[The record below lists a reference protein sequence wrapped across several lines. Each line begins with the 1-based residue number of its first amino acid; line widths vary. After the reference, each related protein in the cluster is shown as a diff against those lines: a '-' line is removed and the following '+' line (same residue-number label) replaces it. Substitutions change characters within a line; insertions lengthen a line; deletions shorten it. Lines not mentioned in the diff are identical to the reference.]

1 MPSPQNILRRLI
13 TRLDNLFGR
22 GLVLSMG
29 AVLVIG
35 LTVSLGVFI
44 FFNTAAPT
52 TLTITSGPAG
62 SSFSRNAEKYQKIL
76 AREGVTLKILPSEG
90 STQNLQRLLDPK
102 AGVDVGF
109 VLGGEVAKTNVERL
123 MSLGSINYQ
132 PLMIFYQGQTRQL
145 LSEFK
150 GARLD
155 IGAEGS
161 GTRLLALALLKA
173 NGIEAKGEAGF
184 IEVDA
189 KDLVTALQ
197 EKTVDAAF
205 VMSDSTATDVLRKLL
220 RMPDVHLFDV
230 SQADAYTRRISYL
243 NKLVLPKGSLDFGRN
258 IPPEDVHLIGPTVEL
273 VARDSLHPA
282 LSDLLLEAA
291 REVHSGPGLF
301 RKRGEFPAPLEHEFR
316 LSPDAT
322 RYYASGK
329 TFLYRTFPFWV
340 ASLIARTLAVLIPIV
355 LLLIP
360 GIRIAPAIYRWRIE
374 SRIHRW
380 YKVLLDLEREAQ
392 KSTGPERRAELLKK
406 LDDIEA
412 NVNRIVVPASFGDL
426 FYGLRGHVNFV
437 RNSLLGEAASAAT
450 TVGAG
455 SKDTGAS
462 ANAIPP

>member
-1 MPSPQNILRRLI
+1 MPAPDHILSRLI

-29 AVLVIG
+29 VVLAIG
-35 LTVSLGVFI
+35 LTVSLGVFV

-52 TLTITSGPAG
+52 TLTLTSGPEG
-62 SSFSRNAEKYQKIL
+62 SSFNRNAEKYKKIL
-76 AREGVTLKILPSEG
+76 AREGVTLNILPSEG
-90 STQNLQRLLDPK
+90 STQNLSRLLDPK
-102 AGVDVGF
+102 TAVDVGF

-132 PLMIFYQGQTRQL
+132 PLMIFYQGEVRHL

-173 NGIEAKGEAGF
+173 NGLEPKGEASF
-184 IEVDA
+184 VEVDA
-189 KDLVTALQ
+189 KDLLTALQ
-197 EKTVDAAF
+197 EKTVDAVF
-205 VMSDSTATDVLRKLL
+205 VMSDSTPSDVLRKLL
-220 RMPDVHLFDV
+220 RTPGVQLYDV

-243 NKLVLPKGSLDFGRN
+243 NKLVLPRGSLDFGRN

-273 VARDSLHPA
+273 VARNDLHPA

-329 TFLYRTFPFWV
+329 SFLYRTFPFWV

-360 GIRIAPAIYRWRIE
+360 GIRIAPVLYRWRIE

-380 YKVLLDLEREAQ
+380 YKVLLDLEREVQ
-392 KSTGPERRAELLKK
+392 KSTSPNHRAELLKK

-426 FYGLRGHVNFV
+426 FYGLRGHVTFV
-437 RNSLLGEAASAAT
+437 RNSLLGRTAPAADEP
-450 TVGAG
+450 GAG
-455 SKDTGAS
+455 ETNSEPA
-462 ANAIPP
+462 

>member
-1 MPSPQNILRRLI
+1 MPGPQNILRRLI
-13 TRLDNLFGR
+13 TRLDTLFGR

-29 AVLVIG
+29 VILAIG

-76 AREGVTLKILPSEG
+76 AREGVTLNILPSEG
-90 STQNLQRLLDPK
+90 STQNLQRLLDPGT
-102 AGVDVGF
+102 AVDVGF

-132 PLMIFYQGQTRQL
+132 PLMIFYQGEVRQL

-155 IGAEGS
+155 IGVEGS

-173 NGIEAKGEAGF
+173 NGIEAKGEASF

-189 KDLVTALQ
+189 KDPLTALQ
-197 EKTVDAAF
+197 EKTVDAVF

-220 RMPDVHLFDV
+220 RMQDVHLFDV

-243 NKLVLPKGSLDFGRN
+243 NKLVLPRGSLDLGRN

-273 VARDSLHPA
+273 IARDDLHPA

-360 GIRIAPAIYRWRIE
+360 GIRIAPALYRWRIE

-392 KSTGPERRAELLKK
+392 KSTGPDRRAELLKK
-406 LDDIEA
+406 LDGIEA
-412 NVNRIVVPASFGDL
+412 SVNRIVVPASFGDL

-437 RNSLLGEAASAAT
+437 RNSLLAETTPGAAAA
-450 TVGAG
+450 
-455 SKDTGAS
+455 DTADAS
-462 ANAIPP
+462 RPS

>member
-29 AVLVIG
+29 AVLAIG

-406 LDDIEA
+406 LDGIEA

>member
-1 MPSPQNILRRLI
+1 MPAPDTLLSRLI
-13 TRLDNLFGR
+13 ARLDNLFGR
-22 GLVLSMG
+22 GLVMSMG
-29 AVLVIG
+29 VILAVG
-35 LTVSLGVFI
+35 LTISLGVFA

-52 TLTITSGPAG
+52 TITITGGPEG
-62 SSFSRNAEKYQKIL
+62 SSFSRNAERYKKIL
-76 AREGVTLKILPSEG
+76 AREGVTLNILPSEG

-102 AGVDVGF
+102 ASVDVGF

-132 PLMIFYQGQTRQL
+132 PLMIFYQGRTRQL

-155 IGAEGS
+155 IGAAGS

-173 NGIEAKGEAGF
+173 NGIEPGGEAGF

-189 KDLVTALQ
+189 KDPLAALEQ
-197 EKTVDAAF
+197 KQIDAIF
-205 VMSDSTATDVLRKLL
+205 VMGDSTASDVLRKLL
-220 RMPDVHLFDV
+220 RTEDVHLFDV
-230 SQADAYTRRISYL
+230 TQADAYVRRIGYL
-243 NKLVLPKGSLDFGRN
+243 NKLVLPRGSLDFGKN

-291 REVHSGPGLF
+291 REVHGGPGLF

-340 ASLIARTLAVLIPIV
+340 ASLIARTLAVLVPIV

-360 GIRIAPAIYRWRIE
+360 GIRIAPALYRWRIE

-380 YKVLLDLEREAQ
+380 YKVLLDLERAAQ
-392 KSTGPERRAELLKK
+392 KSSGPEHRAELLKK

-426 FYGLRGHVNFV
+426 FYGLRGHVTFV
-437 RNSLLGEAASAAT
+437 RKSLLGKEAPADSKDP
-450 TVGAG
+450 GAG
-455 SKDTGAS
+455 AV
-462 ANAIPP
+462 AP

>member
-1 MPSPQNILRRLI
+1 MPAPDNILGRLI
-13 TRLDNLFGR
+13 ARLDNLFGR
-22 GLVLSMG
+22 GLVVSMATVV
-29 AVLVIG
+29 AVG
-35 LTVSLGVFI
+35 LTVSLGVFV
-44 FFNTAAPT
+44 FFNSAAPNSL
-52 TLTITSGPAG
+52 TLSSGPEG
-62 SSFSRNAEKYQKIL
+62 SSFSRNAEKYKKIL

-90 STQNLQRLLDPK
+90 STENLKRLSDPK
-102 AGVDVGF
+102 GAVDVGF
-109 VLGGEVAKTNVERL
+109 VLGGEVAGANVDHL

-132 PLMIFYQGQTRQL
+132 PLMIFYQGEPRHL

-173 NGIEAKGEAGF
+173 NGIEAKGESSF

-189 KDLVTALQ
+189 KDLASALHA
-197 EKTVDAAF
+197 KAIDAIF
-205 VMSDSTATDVLRKLL
+205 VMGDSTSSDVLRKLL

-243 NKLVLPKGSLDFGRN
+243 NKLVLPRGSLDFGSN
-258 IPPEDVHLIGPTVEL
+258 VPQEDVHLIGPTVEL
-273 VARDSLHPA
+273 IARDSLHPA

-316 LSPDAT
+316 ISPDAT

-340 ASLIARTLAVLIPIV
+340 ASLIARGLAVLVPIA

-360 GIRIAPAIYRWRIE
+360 GIKIAPVIYRWRIE

-392 KSTGPERRAELLKK
+392 MSGNPNRRAELLQR
-406 LDDIEA
+406 LDEIEA
-412 NVNRIVVPASFGDL
+412 SVNRIVVPASFGDL

-437 RNSLLGEAASAAT
+437 RSSLTGEPAAVAQGNKELRTPDA
-450 TVGAG
+450 
-455 SKDTGAS
+455 
-462 ANAIPP
+462 

>member
-1 MPSPQNILRRLI
+1 MPAPDNILSRLI
-13 TRLDNLFGR
+13 TRLDTLFGR

-29 AVLVIG
+29 AVVAIG

-44 FFNTAAPT
+44 FFNSAAPSS
-52 TLTITSGPAG
+52 LTISSGPEG
-62 SSFSRNAEKYQKIL
+62 SSFSRNAEKYKKIL

-90 STQNLQRLLDPK
+90 STENLKRLSDPK
-102 AGVDVGF
+102 GAVDVGF
-109 VLGGEVAKTNVERL
+109 VLGGEVTGTNVDHL

-132 PLMIFYQGQTRQL
+132 PLMIFYQGEARQL

-161 GTRLLALALLKA
+161 GTRHLALALLKA
-173 NGIEAKGEAGF
+173 NGVEAKGESSF
-184 IEVDA
+184 IEVDS

-197 EKTVDAAF
+197 EKTIDAIF
-205 VMSDSTATDVLRKLL
+205 VMGDSTSSDVLRKLL
-220 RMPDVHLFDV
+220 RTPDVRLFDV

-243 NKLVLPKGSLDFGRN
+243 SKLVLPRGSLDFGRN
-258 IPPEDVHLIGPTVEL
+258 IPQEDVRLIGPTVEL

-340 ASLIARTLAVLIPIV
+340 ASLIARGLAVLVPIA

-360 GIRIAPAIYRWRIE
+360 GIKIAPVIYRWRIE
-374 SRIHRW
+374 TRIHRW
-380 YKVLLDLEREAQ
+380 YKALLDLEREAHM
-392 KSTGPERRAELLKK
+392 SSNPNRRSELLQR
-406 LDDIEA
+406 LAEIEA
-412 NVNRIVVPASFGDL
+412 SVNRIVVPASFGDL

-437 RNSLLGEAASAAT
+437 RGSLTGEPAAVAQADQDIRT
-450 TVGAG
+450 PDA
-455 SKDTGAS
+455 
-462 ANAIPP
+462 

>member
-1 MPSPQNILRRLI
+1 LI
-13 TRLDNLFGR
+13 ARLDNLFGR
-22 GLVLSMG
+22 GLVMSMG
-29 AVLVIG
+29 AILAIG

-102 AGVDVGF
+102 TEVDVGF

-132 PLMIFYQGQTRQL
+132 PLMIFYQGEVRQL

-150 GARLD
+150 GSRLD

-173 NGIEAKGEAGF
+173 NGIEPKGEAGF
-184 IEVDA
+184 VEVDA
-189 KDLVTALQ
+189 KDLLTALQ

-205 VMSDSTATDVLRKLL
+205 VMSDSTASDVLRKLL
-220 RMPDVHLFDV
+220 RTPGVHLFDV

-301 RKRGEFPAPLEHEFR
+301 RKRGEFPAPLENEFR

-360 GIRIAPAIYRWRIE
+360 GIRIAPALYRWRIE

-380 YKVLLDLEREAQ
+380 YKVLLDLERAAQ
-392 KSTGPERRAELLKK
+392 KSTGPEHRAKLLKQ

-426 FYGLRGHVNFV
+426 FYGLRGHVTFV
-437 RNSLLGEAASAAT
+437 RNSLLAETPPLTAGAVAA
-450 TVGAG
+450 
-455 SKDTGAS
+455 DAS
-462 ANAIPP
+462 RSS

>member
-1 MPSPQNILRRLI
+1 MPAPENFLARLI
-13 TRLDNLFGR
+13 SRLDTLFGR

-29 AVLVIG
+29 TVLAVG
-35 LTVSLGVFI
+35 LTISVGVFI
-44 FFNTAAPT
+44 FFNTAAPNS
-52 TLTITSGPAG
+52 LTITSGPEG
-62 SSFSRNAEKYQKIL
+62 SNFSRNAEKYKKIL
-76 AREGVTLKILPSEG
+76 AKEGVTLNILPSGG
-90 STQNLQRLLDPK
+90 STQNLKRLADPRVE
-102 AGVDVGF
+102 VDVGF
-109 VLGGEVAKTNVERL
+109 VLGGEVAETNVDRL
-123 MSLGSINYQ
+123 MSLGSISYQ
-132 PLMIFYQGQTRQL
+132 PLMIFYQGEVRRL

-173 NGIEAKGEAGF
+173 NGIEPKGEAGF
-184 IEVDA
+184 VEVDV
-189 KDLVTALQ
+189 KDLATALHD
-197 EKTVDAAF
+197 KSVDAVF
-205 VMSDSTATDVLRKLL
+205 VMGDSTASDVLRKLL
-220 RMPDVHLFDV
+220 RMPEVHLFDV
-230 SQADAYTRRISYL
+230 SQADAYIRRISYL
-243 NKLVLPKGSLDFGRN
+243 NKLVLPRGSLDFGKNVPR
-258 IPPEDVHLIGPTVEL
+258 EDVHLIGPTVEL

-291 REVHSGPGLF
+291 RAVHSGPGLF

-340 ASLIARTLAVLIPIV
+340 ASLIARALAVLVPIA

-360 GIRIAPAIYRWRIE
+360 GIKIAPVIYRWRIE

-392 KSTGPERRAELLKK
+392 SSTGAERRAELLKR
-406 LDDIEA
+406 LDEIEA
-412 NVNRIVVPASFGDL
+412 RVNKIVVPASFGDL

-437 RNSLLGEAASAAT
+437 RDNLLAEPSAAMVENT
-450 TVGAG
+450 MREGAT
-455 SKDTGAS
+455 SRT
-462 ANAIPP
+462 